1 MSVALNEVLTI
12 SPAGRASREAYWLS
26 LFAALVF
33 FGLALVVL
41 GFSPAWSALFGM
53 SSEPVAEPT
62 AIATSFLGGVLLLF
76 SIVYLASAVVRRL
89 HDMAASGWAAL
100 FLLIP
105 VVNIAVLIA
114 IGFPRGTSMNRFGPD
129 PLTIRTVDRRT
140 LEKTRRAHEAAEDA
154 EDAVPVEAQMRGEE
168 VVPAVEAQSSTDAE
182 RSAPQAQDSPAS
194 ALYEL
199 ARLNCMNESDSI
211 RLQVKVRSVEKLRK
225 LLKKGQI
232 TQAQFQ
238 FWQRRIMAL

>member
-53 SSEPVAEPT
+53 ASEPVAEPT

-114 IGFPRGTSMNRFGPD
+114 IGFPRGTSFGPD

-140 LEKTRRAHEAAEDA
+140 LEKTRRAREAAEDA

>member
-53 SSEPVAEPT
+53 ASAPVAEPT
-62 AIATSFLGGVLLLF
+62 AIATSFLGGVLLLI
-76 SIVYLASAVVRRL
+76 SLDSLASAVVRRL
-89 HDMAASGWAAL
+89 HDIAASGWAAL

-140 LEKTRRAHEAAEDA
+140 LEKTRRAREAAEDA

>member
-53 SSEPVAEPT
+53 ASEPVAEPT

-140 LEKTRRAHEAAEDA
+140 LEKTRRAREAAEDA

-211 RLQVKVRSVEKLRK
+211 RLQVKVRSVEKL
-225 LLKKGQI
+225 LKKGQI

>member
-53 SSEPVAEPT
+53 ASEPVAEPT

-89 HDMAASGWAAL
+89 HD
-100 FLLIP
+100 
-105 VVNIAVLIA
+105 IAVLIA

-140 LEKTRRAHEAAEDA
+140 LEKTRRAREAAEDA

>member
-53 SSEPVAEPT
+53 ASEPVAEPT

-140 LEKTRRAHEAAEDA
+140 LEKTRRAREAA

>member
-53 SSEPVAEPT
+53 ASEPVAEPT

-140 LEKTRRAHEAAEDA
+140 LEKTRRAREAAEDA
-154 EDAVPVEAQMRGEE
+154 GGAVPVHAQMRGEE

>member
-1 MSVALNEVLTI
+1 M
-12 SPAGRASREAYWLS
+12 
-26 LFAALVF
+26 
-33 FGLALVVL
+33 
-41 GFSPAWSALFGM
+41 
-53 SSEPVAEPT
+53 
-62 AIATSFLGGVLLLF
+62 
-76 SIVYLASAVVRRL
+76 
-89 HDMAASGWAAL
+89 
-100 FLLIP
+100 
-105 VVNIAVLIA
+105 LIA

-140 LEKTRRAHEAAEDA
+140 LEKTRRAREAAEDA

>member
-53 SSEPVAEPT
+53 ASEPVAEPT

-140 LEKTRRAHEAAEDA
+140 LEKRAVLAKLPKMPKMPCQSKRRCVARKSCPQLKRSPPLTLSAVRRRRRTRRQAPSMNLRA
-154 EDAVPVEAQMRGEE
+154 
-168 VVPAVEAQSSTDAE
+168 STA
-182 RSAPQAQDSPAS
+182 
-194 ALYEL
+194 
-199 ARLNCMNESDSI
+199 
-211 RLQVKVRSVEKLRK
+211 
-225 LLKKGQI
+225 
-232 TQAQFQ
+232 
-238 FWQRRIMAL
+238 

>member
-53 SSEPVAEPT
+53 ASEPVAEPT

-100 FLLIP
+100 FLLIT

-129 PLTIRTVDRRT
+129 PLTIRTVDRST
-140 LEKTRRAHEAAEDA
+140 LEKTRRAREAAEDA
-154 EDAVPVEAQMRGEE
+154 EAAVPVEAQLRGAE

>member
-53 SSEPVAEPT
+53 ASEPVAEPT

-129 PLTIRTVDRRT
+129 PLTIRTVDRRA
-140 LEKTRRAHEAAEDA
+140 LEKTRRAREAA

-168 VVPAVEAQSSTDAE
+168 VVPAVEAQSATDAE
-182 RSAPQAQDSPAS
+182 RSAPQAQDSQAS

-199 ARLNCMNESDSI
+199 ARLNSMNESDSI

>member
-1 MSVALNEVLTI
+1 MSVALSEVLTI

-53 SSEPVAEPT
+53 ASEPVAEPT
-62 AIATSFLGGVLLLF
+62 AIATRFLGGELLLI
-76 SIVYLASAVVRRL
+76 SIVNLASAVVRRL

-140 LEKTRRAHEAAEDA
+140 LEKTRRAREAAEDA

-225 LLKKGQI
+225 LLKKGQL

>member
-53 SSEPVAEPT
+53 ASEPVAEPP

-114 IGFPRGTSMNRFGPD
+114 IRFPRGTSMNRFGPD

-140 LEKTRRAHEAAEDA
+140 LEKTRRAREAAEDA